1 MSLTFDRELFEL
13 FEHENAAENIE
24 TIIEHSVKSKAAV
37 VEKDEHEAGLR
48 RVLNFGHTIG
58 HAVESVE
65 GLGGLYHGEC
75 VAIGMLPMCG
85 GELRPRV
92 EGVLKKLN
100 LPTKWS
106 GDPQK
111 LLSAAAHDK
120 KFSGGLVTVVT
131 LPEIENY
138 RFENWSSEE
147 LLSRMEAFFK

>member
-1 MSLTFDRELFEL
+1 
-13 FEHENAAENIE
+13 
-24 TIIEHSVKSKAAV
+24 
-37 VEKDEHEAGLR
+37 
-48 RVLNFGHTIG
+48 
-58 HAVESVE
+58 
-65 GLGGLYHGEC
+65 
-75 VAIGMLPMCG
+75 MCG
-85 GELRPRV
+85 GELRTRV

-106 GDPQK
+106 GDPQN

-138 RFENWSSEE
+138 RFEKWSSEE

>member
-1 MSLTFDRELFEL
+1 MSLTFDRKLFEL
-13 FEHENAAENIE
+13 FEHESAAENIE

-138 RFENWSSEE
+138 RFEKWSSEE